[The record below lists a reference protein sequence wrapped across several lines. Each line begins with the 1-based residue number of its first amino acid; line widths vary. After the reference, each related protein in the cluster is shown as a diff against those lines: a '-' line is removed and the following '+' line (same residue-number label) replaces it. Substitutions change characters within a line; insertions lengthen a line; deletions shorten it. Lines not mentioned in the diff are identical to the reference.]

1 MFSRSQ
7 PLIVL
12 FNIILSA
19 YVIFFNKLEEVPM
32 KIILL
37 YSILIAAL
45 FTSCNLSDIEKA
57 LTLAGTGTGLTE
69 QDAASGI
76 KEALL
81 QGTSQGVQTLSKVD
95 GYFGN
100 SLIKIPFPPEAKTIE
115 QSLRSIGLDNQI
127 NQVVL
132 SLNRAAENAAQE
144 AKPIFVAAIKK
155 MTIADA
161 INIVR
166 GSNDAATLYL
176 KKSTSIELSSKFQPV
191 IKSSLD
197 KVNATKYWTN
207 IISTYN
213 TIPLVEPINPNLTEY
228 VTNKAL
234 DGLFSMIAK
243 EELAIRKD
251 PVARTSEIL
260 KKVFGNN

>member
-1 MFSRSQ
+1 M
-7 PLIVL
+7 
-12 FNIILSA
+12 N
-19 YVIFFNKLEEVPM
+19 N
-32 KIILL
+32 ILL
-37 YSILIAAL
+37 FSISCAL
-45 FTSCNLSDIEKA
+45 LFISCNIGDLEKA
-57 LTLAGTGTGLTE
+57 LTMTGTGLTE

-81 QGTSQGVQTLSKVD
+81 QGTSQGVQILSKID

-100 SLIKIPFPPEAKTIE
+100 PEIKIPFPPEASTIE
-115 QSLRSIGLDNQI
+115 RSLRSIGFDKQV

-144 AKPIFVAAIKK
+144 AKPIFVAAIKN

-161 INIVR
+161 IGIVR

-176 KKSTSIELSSKFQPV
+176 KKNTSRELSNKFQPV

-197 KVNATKYWTN
+197 KVNATKYWTG
-207 IISTYN
+207 IIKTYN

-260 KKVFGNN
+260 KKVFGRN

>member
-1 MFSRSQ
+1 MKKNLLFA
-7 PLIVL
+7 VL
-12 FNIILSA
+12 FSF
-19 YVIFFNKLEEVPM
+19 IFISFSC
-32 KIILL
+32 
-37 YSILIAAL
+37 SI
-45 FTSCNLSDIEKA
+45 SDLEKA
-57 LTLAGTGTGLTE
+57 LLMTGTGTGLTE

-76 KEALL
+76 REALI
-81 QGTSQGVQTLSKVD
+81 QGTSKGVVSLSKLD

-100 SLIKIPFPPEAKTIE
+100 PQIKIPFPPEAKAIE
-115 QSLRSIGLDNQI
+115 QNLRSIGLDKQV

-161 INIVR
+161 VNIVR
-166 GSNDAATLYL
+166 GNNDAATRYL
-176 KKSTSIELSSKFQPV
+176 ERNTTNELSSKFQPV

-197 KVNATKYWTN
+197 KVNATKYWSD
-207 IISTYN
+207 IINTYN
-213 TIPLVEPINPNLTEY
+213 TIPLVEKVNPNLTQY
-228 VTNKAL
+228 VTDKAL
-234 DGLFSMIAK
+234 NGLFTMIAK

-260 KKVFGNN
+260 KKVFGGS

>member
-1 MFSRSQ
+1 MVVYKQ
-7 PLIVL
+7 KDI
-12 FNIILSA
+12 
-19 YVIFFNKLEEVPM
+19 PM
-32 KIILL
+32 KMIFLV
-37 YSILIAAL
+37 SILFAVFFI
-45 FTSCNLSDIEKA
+45 SCNLSDIEKA
-57 LTLAGTGTGLTE
+57 LTMTGTGSGLTE

-76 KEALL
+76 REALL
-81 QGTSQGVQTLSKVD
+81 QGTSHGVQILSKTD

-100 SLIKIPFPPEAKTIE
+100 SLIKIPFPPEASSIE
-115 QSLRSIGLDNQI
+115 KSLRSIGLDKQV

-161 INIVR
+161 ISIVR
-166 GSNDAATLYL
+166 GSNDAATIYL
-176 KKSTSIELSSKFQPV
+176 KKSTTIELSNKFQPV

-207 IISTYN
+207 VITTYN

-234 DGLFSMIAK
+234 DGLFLMIAK

-251 PVARTSEIL
+251 PVARTTEIL